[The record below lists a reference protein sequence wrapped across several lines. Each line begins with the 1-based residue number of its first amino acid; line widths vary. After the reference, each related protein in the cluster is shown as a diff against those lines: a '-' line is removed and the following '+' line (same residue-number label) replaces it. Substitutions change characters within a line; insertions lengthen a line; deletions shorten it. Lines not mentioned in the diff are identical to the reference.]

1 MPISRHIVPKLAP
14 WAVAMYGVHMVT
26 KTPVTVTASLGQIV
40 DYELRKKRISR
51 SEAAAKL
58 GIGRETLRRRIEG
71 SQGFTMDEL
80 SSIAS
85 LLDSTPSSLVSQAEK
100 FAAASNPP
108 LKATG

>member
-1 MPISRHIVPKLAP
+1 MLAP
-14 WAVAMYGVHMVT
+14 AARSVYGVHMVT

-40 DYELRKKRISR
+40 DYQLRKKRISR

-80 SSIAS
+80 SGISS
-85 LLDSTPSSLVSQAEK
+85 LLETTPSQLVSQAEK
-100 FAAASNPP
+100 FAAANNPP
-108 LKATG
+108 LKAAG